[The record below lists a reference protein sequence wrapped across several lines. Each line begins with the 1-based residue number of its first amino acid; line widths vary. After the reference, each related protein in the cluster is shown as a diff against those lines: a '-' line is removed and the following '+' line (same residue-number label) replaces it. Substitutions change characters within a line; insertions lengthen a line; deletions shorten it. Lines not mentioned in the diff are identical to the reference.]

1 MRHSTAN
8 TISIMCSCL
17 MSALV
22 ICVMIAP
29 DKPASVKPMV
39 KAEIAKPVVLKKP
52 GKRKTKPE
60 QYAQEWEEKANALFK
75 GKKRTK
81 AIDVQELHNFSLML
95 YGTDAEATKAKAY
108 AAANK

>member
-29 DKPASVKPMV
+29 QKPVKPIV
-39 KAEIAKPVVLKKP
+39 KAEVVKPVVLKKP
-52 GKRKTKPE
+52 LKGRKMTKQEQRQAMAYLWGGK
-60 QYAQEWEEKANALFK
+60 
-75 GKKRTK
+75 
-81 AIDVQELHNFSLML
+81 
-95 YGTDAEATKAKAY
+95 
-108 AAANK
+108 